1 MANKKEAVATEVI
14 GLDGK
19 KTIFK
24 NETSAKDEV
33 KPTKSVK
40 RTGKST
46 TTKNEDVEKKSTK
59 KTTKTSTTKSTVSTK
74 KTTTKTKSSTDDKV
88 VEKEKKTTTKKSPTK
103 KKIDQDFSE
112 LIEKLS
118 AELIEN
124 LGKVFVKI
132 DDCQRIVIQTIQ
144 MLAVNGV
151 QNHIAETEAK
161 LDEQLAA
168 AKDGKAESTDPA

>member
-1 MANKKEAVATEVI
+1 MADKKEAVATEVI

-19 KTIFK
+19 KTVFK
-24 NETSAKDEV
+24 NNDTPSNDETKIT
-33 KPTKSVK
+33 KPARCTRKSV
-40 RTGKST
+40 
-46 TTKNEDVEKKSTK
+46 TTKTESVEEKPTK
-59 KTTKTSTTKSTVSTK
+59 KTTKTATKTDTSAKKSTS
-74 KTTTKTKSSTDDKV
+74 KTKSSTDDKV
-88 VEKEKKTTTKKSPTK
+88 VEKEKKTTSKKSPTK
-103 KKIDQDFSE
+103 KKVEQDFSE

-168 AKDGKAESTDPA
+168 VKDGKAENTDPA